1 MKKLFLFLLLS
12 SSTIYAQDKKFT
24 VGYLAGAGYSFNYG
38 AWIGYKKIG
47 IEYVQGTA
55 NPQLV
60 AQATDYRNIGINY
73 HINDNGFFIGGG
85 VQRVYDNSIT
95 NLPYASFG
103 IDRKFGHNDSYAFRG
118 EVITG
123 GQGYTTLNLGL
134 GLNF

>member
-1 MKKLFLFLLLS
+1 MRKVLLFVLLS
-12 SSTIYAQDKKFT
+12 CSTVYAQDRRFT
-24 VGYLAGAGYSFNYG
+24 AGYLAGAGYSFNYG

-60 AQATDYRNIGINY
+60 AEPTDYRNIGINY
-73 HINDNGFFIGGG
+73 HITDKFFIGGG
-85 VQRVYDNSIT
+85 VQRVYDSSIT

-103 IDRKFGHNDSYAFRG
+103 IDHNFGNNDLYVVRG